1 VEGMPKTIVE
11 GEGRVRD
18 WVCKN
23 THVLIFFPPSSS
35 KPLNKSN
42 GVFKLFKLQS
52 LKVDSDKKK

>member
-1 VEGMPKTIVE
+1 VVAGFWVEGMPKTIVE

-42 GVFKLFKLQS
+42 GVSKWSTGEPFA
-52 LKVDSDKKK
+52 